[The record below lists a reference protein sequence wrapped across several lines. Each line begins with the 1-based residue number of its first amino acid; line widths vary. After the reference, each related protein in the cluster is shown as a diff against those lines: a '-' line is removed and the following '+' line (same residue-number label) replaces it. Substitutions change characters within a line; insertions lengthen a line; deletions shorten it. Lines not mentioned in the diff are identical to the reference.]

1 MADMRM
7 RCAGSVVDWVL
18 MSKEERRQ
26 RMRDKWYIRGFF
38 MCLFGAAGMAEHI
51 QQGRASYPIAAAIF
65 GIGFILIC
73 FSYGKE

>member
-1 MADMRM
+1 
-7 RCAGSVVDWVL
+7 
-18 MSKEERRQ
+18 
-26 RMRDKWYIRGFF
+26 MRDKWYIRGFF

-51 QQGRASYPIAAAIF
+51 QQGRATYPIAAAIF